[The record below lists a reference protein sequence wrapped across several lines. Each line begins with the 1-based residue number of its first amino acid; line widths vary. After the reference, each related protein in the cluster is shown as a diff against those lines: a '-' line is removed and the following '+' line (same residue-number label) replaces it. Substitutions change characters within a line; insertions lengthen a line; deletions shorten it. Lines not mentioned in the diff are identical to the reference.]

1 MATSSSSTRTY
12 LLNKSRL
19 FSPVAHYHSYT
30 HLLPKDIPRYLGCRI
45 ILSNPVMDVLVMGSQ
60 PLPRPHAEL
69 VTRNEL
75 TTWLT
80 RVLFNVFVCGYSQP
94 PPNKVLLPHNLVAF
108 FELLM
113 HLHRVGYPAH
123 WLSDFLAR
131 VLSGRMLSDIAP
143 YTGVWPIPVS
153 EGLRRVRARQVRTDP
168 WLVEFENI
176 IATAYYAIPFT
187 ITTAL
192 PADFSRD
199 LEDIRVWEARV
210 TAKQSFSQLAASP
223 FFGYAS
229 PFEPTTRLLF
239 YRPALVDPGETTAKM
254 EAIFEGKASTAPG
267 SFFVLTAQECV
278 QFESRVRFR
287 LSRRRVERMKL
298 EKWSMVA
305 YRNDNTDIGAYFREA
320 CPQRR
325 DLTLLNYSDRSRPG
339 YTMDFGH
346 RVICGYL
353 GCLSRTCI
361 QPQTLPS
368 MATCHR

>member
-1 MATSSSSTRTY
+1 MS
-12 LLNKSRL
+12 
-19 FSPVAHYHSYT
+19 HYHSYT

-45 ILSNPVMDVLVMGSQ
+45 IRSKPVMDVLVMGSQ

-131 VLSGRMLSDIAP
+131 VLSGHMLSDIAP

-176 IATAYYAIPFT
+176 IATAYYAMPFT

-254 EAIFEGKASTAPG
+254 EAIFEGKASPAPG

-305 YRNDNTDIGAYFREA
+305 YRNDNADIGAYFREA

-339 YTMDFGH
+339 YTMGFGH

-353 GCLSRTCI
+353 GCFSRTCI